1 MTFRKCT
8 LAAALVAAL
17 TGGMA
22 LTAQARPGDF
32 HHGPRGPR
40 PCQEAVY
47 QALTPEKQAQYDA
60 IMRDFTE
67 KTAPLR
73 DKLSAKYIEVR
84 TLGQSPTPD
93 PKAVGKATEDRWLCA
108 TSSPRNVRPWSS
120 VSPTKWASTSSTAGR
135 EATDAPGICL
145 VPVPSPA
152 WPSCRKDRRPM
163 PPRYN
168 KQAPPPVVG

>member
-1 MTFRKCT
+1 MTFRKST

-40 PCQEAVY
+40 PCQESVY

-60 IMRDFTE
+60 IMRDFAE

-73 DKLSAKYIEVR
+73 DKLAAKYMEVR

-93 PKAVGKATEDRWLCA
+93 PKAVGKATEELVALRNEFAKERQAMIERIAKEVGINVLYGG
-108 TSSPRNVRPWSS
+108 PRGHGCPGFMPRPCP
-120 VSPTKWASTSSTAGR
+120 VTGMTVMPEGPQA
-135 EATDAPGICL
+135 DAPE
-145 VPVPSPA
+145 V
-152 WPSCRKDRRPM
+152 
-163 PPRYN
+163 
-168 KQAPPPVVG
+168 Q

>member
-1 MTFRKCT
+1 MTFRKST
-8 LAAALVAAL
+8 LAVALVAAL

-73 DKLSAKYIEVR
+73 DKLAAKYIEVR

-93 PKAVGKATEDRWLCA
+93 PKAVGKATEELVALRNEFAKERQAMVERIANEVGINVLYGG
-108 TSSPRNVRPWSS
+108 PRGHGCPGYMSRPCP
-120 VSPTKWASTSSTAGR
+120 VTGMAVMPEGPQA
-135 EATDAPGICL
+135 DAPE
-145 VPVPSPA
+145 V
-152 WPSCRKDRRPM
+152 
-163 PPRYN
+163 
-168 KQAPPPVVG
+168 Q

>member
-1 MTFRKCT
+1 MTFRKST
-8 LAAALVAAL
+8 LAVALVAAL

-67 KTAPLR
+67 KTASLR
-73 DKLSAKYIEVR
+73 DKLAAKYIEVR
-84 TLGQSPTPD
+84 TLGQSPNPD
-93 PKAVGKATEDRWLCA
+93 PKAVGKATEELVALRNEFAKERQAMVERIANEVGINVLYGGPRGHGCPGYMPRRCPA
-108 TSSPRNVRPWSS
+108 TGMAVMPEGPQ
-120 VSPTKWASTSSTAGR
+120 A
-135 EATDAPGICL
+135 DAPE
-145 VPVPSPA
+145 V
-152 WPSCRKDRRPM
+152 
-163 PPRYN
+163 
-168 KQAPPPVVG
+168 Q